1 MTKRLKLNVFNIA
14 VFFVIGAACLSLSPY
29 KLHAAKFSGD
39 YLLKVCSVN
48 RDGRERVEGGKIACQ
63 AYISGV
69 IDYHNVLRSMGL
81 TTDMDFCIPE
91 KVTLN
96 ELHVRVLV
104 YLYEHVKLHRKFVAA
119 PAVSMA
125 LYSLYPCRK

>member
-1 MTKRLKLNVFNIA
+1 MARRIKVAVFNI
-14 VFFVIGAACLSLSPY
+14 VIFFVMGTIFVFLYPSKSYAAQ
-29 KLHAAKFSGD
+29 FSGD
-39 YLLKVCSVN
+39 YLLKVCSVDRN
-48 RDGRERVEGGKIACQ
+48 GNERVSGGKIACQ
-63 AYISGV
+63 SYISGV

-81 TTDMDFCIPE
+81 TSGMDFCIPD

-96 ELHVRVLV
+96 ELHIRVLV

-125 LYSLYPCRK
+125 LYSLYPCHK

>member
-1 MTKRLKLNVFNIA
+1 MTKRVQLSILNTVVFL
-14 VFFVIGAACLSLSPY
+14 VIGAACLSLFPSKSY
-29 KLHAAKFSGD
+29 AAQFSGD

-48 RDGRERVEGGKIACQ
+48 RDGGERVEGGKIACQ

-69 IDYHNVLRSMGL
+69 IDYHNVLRSMDL

-96 ELHVRVLV
+96 ELHIRVLV

-125 LYSLYPCRK
+125 LYSLYPCHK

>member
-1 MTKRLKLNVFNIA
+1 MVKRSKLRVFNIA
-14 VFFVIGAACLSLSPY
+14 VFFVIGAACLFSSSS
-29 KLHAAKFSGD
+29 KSHAAQFSGD

-48 RDGRERVEGGKIACQ
+48 RDGGERVSGGKIACQ

-96 ELHVRVLV
+96 ELHIRVLV

-125 LYSLYPCRK
+125 LYSLYPCHK

>member
-1 MTKRLKLNVFNIA
+1 MAKQSYFKFIYVTAFLVVFS
-14 VFFVIGAACLSLSPY
+14 VGLFSFTGKVYAAQ
-29 KLHAAKFSGD
+29 FSGD
-39 YLLKVCSVN
+39 YLLKVCSID
-48 RDGRERVEGGKIACQ
+48 RDGNERVAGGKIACQ

-81 TTDMDFCIPE
+81 TSGMDFCVPE

-104 YLYEHVKLHRKFVAA
+104 YLYEHVKMHRKFVAA
-119 PAVSMA
+119 PVVSMA
-125 LYSLYPCRK
+125 LYSLYPCNK